1 MVKLDLKTGIRR
13 VESANLGTKDINLD
27 FLIIRNGKGGKNR

>member
-13 VESANLGTKDINLD
+13 VESANLETKDINLD
-27 FLIIRNGKGGKNR
+27 FLMIRNGKDGKNR